1 MQPSHT
7 KSASKYL
14 LALVLSL
21 ACIAFAQQS
30 SHRPAG
36 ATKPAPASENH
47 QAPLFFREEWK
58 VRVPNTGEHPIAQS
72 DLANQNLEIRLFGFK
87 DGIYE
92 NQQGDLTF
100 AWTGLCEA
108 NCALALRD
116 KDNYVNLTGLAKM
129 RWRTKQN
136 GFHLLRPIVGLAD
149 GSWLVGDHTDGYS
162 ADWRESEI
170 IFADVRWRALDVSK
184 VVEAASA
191 NQKTANFK
199 GLDFT
204 GWVDNPDLSRV
215 DAVGFTDLA
224 PGSGH
229 GGGGSSRV
237 QWIEVYG
244 TPVPRS
250 AQVQQSRQTPDKP
263 KQ

>member
-1 MQPSHT
+1 
-7 KSASKYL
+7 L
-14 LALVLSL
+14 L
-21 ACIAFAQQS
+21 
-30 SHRPAG
+30 
-36 ATKPAPASENH
+36 
-47 QAPLFFREEWK
+47 FREEWK
-58 VRVPNTGEHPIAQS
+58 VRTSNTGEHPIAQS
-72 DLANQNLEIRLFGFK
+72 DLANQNLELKLYGFK

-92 NQQGDLTF
+92 NQQGDQTF

-136 GFHLLRPIVGLAD
+136 GFHLLRPIIELAD
-149 GSWLVGDHTDGYS
+149 GSWLVGDHADGYS

-191 NQKTANFK
+191 NQKTPNFK

-204 GWVDNPDLSRV
+204 GWVDNPALSRV

-244 TPVPRS
+244 TSVPRS
-250 AQVQQSRQTPDKP
+250 GQIQQGRQSLDNAN
-263 KQ
+263 

>member
-1 MQPSHT
+1 MPSRNAM
-7 KSASKYL
+7 KSATKYL
-14 LALVLSL
+14 VPLVFGF

-30 SHRPAG
+30 SQRPA
-36 ATKPAPASENH
+36 AEAKTAAASENH
-47 QAPLFFREEWK
+47 QAQLLFREEWK
-58 VRVPNTGEHPIAQS
+58 VRVPNTGEHPIAQA
-72 DLANQNLEIRLFGFK
+72 DLANQNLELKLYGFK

-116 KDNYVNLTGLAKM
+116 KDNCVNLTGLAKM
-129 RWRTKQN
+129 RWRTKQK
-136 GFHLLRPIVGLAD
+136 GFHLLRPMVQLAD
-149 GSWLVGDHTDGYS
+149 GSWLVGDHADGYS

-191 NQKTANFK
+191 NQKVANFK

-244 TPVPRS
+244 APVPRS
-250 AQVQQSRQTPDKP
+250 APIQQSRQNPGKAN
-263 KQ
+263 